1 MTPPPAAGRPR
12 PAPASLRRVVRAV
25 LCVLCVVLGVAICA
39 PARSAPSPRWQWP
52 IPAPHEVVEV
62 FDAPDQPYGAGHR
75 GIDIAVDGPGAEV
88 RAVEAGTVR
97 FAGAVAGRG
106 VVSVLHADGLISTY
120 EPVQASVQQGQEVDA
135 GDVLGTI
142 APESA
147 TGSHCTEVLCLHLGA
162 RRGQEYLDPLLLLG
176 ERGPS
181 VLLPWT
187 DGDASDR
194 TGSAVP
200 DGLGTSAARTGPV
213 HSGSSDPVPPV
224 ERPRTTASGH
234 SRSRPG
240 SGAPRPAVSSEP
252 RPALL
257 A

>member
-39 PARSAPSPRWQWP
+39 PARSAPNPRWQWP

-88 RAVEAGTVR
+88 RAVEVGTVR

-120 EPVQASVQQGQEVDA
+120 EPVQASVQQGQKVDA
-135 GDVLGTI
+135 GDVLGTV

-181 VLLPWT
+181 VRQHRLADPGQLYRPAGTVEQPVPQLPLQLADLGT
-187 DGDASDR
+187 HSGLAQVQQLGRPGEAAVLGDGDE
-194 TGSAVP
+194 VLELP
-200 DGLGTSAARTGPV
+200 EF
-213 HSGSSDPVPPV
+213 HNC
-224 ERPRTTASGH
+224 
-234 SRSRPG
+234 
-240 SGAPRPAVSSEP
+240 
-252 RPALL
+252 
-257 A
+257 